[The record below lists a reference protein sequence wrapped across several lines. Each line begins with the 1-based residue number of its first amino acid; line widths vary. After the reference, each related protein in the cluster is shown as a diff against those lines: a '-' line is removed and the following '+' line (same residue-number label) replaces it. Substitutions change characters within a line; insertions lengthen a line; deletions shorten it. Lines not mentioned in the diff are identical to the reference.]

1 MRPLRITFAVVA
13 GCRPDNLHHT
23 SAIREGGVMMARY
36 AVVVLVPI
44 LAVTLAG
51 CGGSTSSA
59 SPPVSSPSTSAGSLS
74 ATSPSASAPS
84 ASGKSPCAL
93 SSTSQ
98 AAAALGSAVGNAQ
111 PKPLAPGTGNG
122 AKGSTCQWVV
132 PHGGSAGY
140 GGSVGIGTLAYPSAA
155 IASNLF
161 KGSTDG
167 VAPGEKLINLP
178 PGLAPG
184 ESANVSVLHNVGSS
198 GGTRIAEAV
207 LLAGNRELTID
218 ISEPTSDH
226 FSQAAFVALVKQA
239 AQAWY

>member
-1 MRPLRITFAVVA
+1 MRPLKITFAVVA
-13 GCRPDNLHHT
+13 GYGPDNLHHT
-23 SAIREGGVMMARY
+23 SAIRKGGVMMARR
-36 AVVVLVPI
+36 AVVVLVPL

-51 CGGSTSSA
+51 CGGSTSGA
-59 SPPVSSPSTSAGSLS
+59 SPPAPSPSTSAGSPS
-74 ATSPSASAPS
+74 ATSPS

-98 AAAALGSAVGNAQ
+98 AAAALGMAVGNAQ
-111 PKPLAPGTGNG
+111 PKPLAPGSGNG

-155 IASNLF
+155 IASKLF
-161 KGSTDG
+161 KSSTDG

-184 ESANVSVLHNVGSS
+184 ESANVSVLHNIGSS
-198 GGTRIAEAV
+198 GGTRIAEATM
-207 LLAGNRELTID
+207 LAGNRELVID

-226 FSQAAFVALVKQA
+226 FSQAAFVALAKQV